1 MSEQEVVTTSS
12 SPGRRPWGAALLA
25 IVLLAVGGGYG
36 LHERNVAN
44 QMAAQNEQVAS
55 ALKQTQGQVDALT
68 TRLNAAAAAEQARQ
82 AQEAAAASRSHHARP
97 ATARR
102 RPVDDPRWK
111 QMQDQ
116 LAEHQKEI
124 ESTQQDLSS
133 AKTDLSGSI
142 ARTHDELVVLQ
153 KKGERSYYEFD
164 IDKSKQ
170 FSREGPVGLKLRKAN
185 TKHQYAD
192 LEMLVDDVSL
202 SNKHVNLYQAVMFY
216 SEDNSQPVEL
226 VINRISK
233 NHIHGYVSTAKYK
246 PSELAASA
254 SADAQSSVPQKSD
267 SPSKVSSQAPHSAA
281 ASNPPV
287 LRPRNQ

>member
-170 FSREGPVGLKLRKAN
+170 FSREGPVGLKLHR
-185 TKHQYAD
+185 H
-192 LEMLVDDVSL
+192 
-202 SNKHVNLYQAVMFY
+202 
-216 SEDNSQPVEL
+216 
-226 VINRISK
+226 
-233 NHIHGYVSTAKYK
+233 
-246 PSELAASA
+246 
-254 SADAQSSVPQKSD
+254 
-267 SPSKVSSQAPHSAA
+267 
-281 ASNPPV
+281 
-287 LRPRNQ
+287 PR